1 MLDATYSASMVG
13 EVILIHFQLSQI
25 IILQFMEIK
34 KALHDFLLDKSPSK
48 STSKYMLVAY

>member
-1 MLDATYSASMVG
+1 MLDATYSTSMVG
-13 EVILIHFQLSQI
+13 EIIPICFQLPQI

-34 KALHDFLLDKSPSK
+34 KSLHDFLLNKSPSK